1 MNYQFSH
8 QVLPE
13 LFFKD
18 SDKFFEEMKSADNG
32 NALFQQVKRAVHF
45 THQKPLQEFLKE
57 VTLHLY
63 NCPEF
68 EACILQMP
76 EPKEV
81 TEPYFIALVKFSG
94 KKNESDKYRCILLEA
109 SLDGNGNDI
118 AYLCEWVRGKHIL
131 HKFET
136 TIFSLKEFINTINT
150 QTNNQNG

>member
-8 QVLPE
+8 QVLPK

-32 NALFQQVKRAVHF
+32 NALFQKVKRAVHF

-57 VTLHLY
+57 VTLYLY

-76 EPKEV
+76 DPKEV

-94 KKNESDKYRCILLEA
+94 KKNEWDKYRYILLEA
-109 SLDGNGNDI
+109 SLAGNGNDI
-118 AYLCEWVRGKHIL
+118 AYLCEWAKGRHIM
-131 HKFET
+131 HNIKT
-136 TIFSLKEFINTINT
+136 TNFSLKEFIKLLSEL
-150 QTNNQNG
+150 